1 MVPARP
7 CAIADP
13 PILRWHNVWRHC
25 MKRREFTLSL
35 GAAAVLTACGGGG
48 GGGGGGTLGSGSP
61 GSSPAPGP
69 GGSPAPGAAAQIQF
83 GIGTNLASMELGEA
97 IRFGAS
103 TLPNVNFSVPR
114 QQDIDYLRD
123 NGFGKSRLP
132 IRWEMLQ
139 PVLNDT
145 NANAA
150 TLATIG
156 VSAPGAFHPGYAA
169 FITQVLDAH
178 ARAGTKC
185 IIDVHNY
192 CRYTDFVYQPDGS
205 VKGLQKTSS
214 FIQAFTSDATQ
225 VRFRVF
231 ALPPGATLTIA
242 NYVDL
247 MTRIAQ
253 TWKDPPGL
261 GGYGMMN
268 EPFSLPHPGSAA
280 LNDPT
285 LAPEFNG
292 QDLTIWPTYAAAAV
306 KALRAV
312 D

>member
-1 MVPARP
+1 
-7 CAIADP
+7 
-13 PILRWHNVWRHC
+13 

-35 GAAAVLTACGGGG
+35 GAAAVLTACGG

-156 VSAPGAFHPGYAA
+156 VSAPGAFHPGYPRSSRRCS
-169 FITQVLDAH
+169 TPMRGQ
-178 ARAGTKC
+178 ARSASSTCTTTAGTPTSC
-185 IIDVHNY
+185 IS
-192 CRYTDFVYQPDGS
+192 P
-205 VKGLQKTSS
+205 
-214 FIQAFTSDATQ
+214 
-225 VRFRVF
+225 
-231 ALPPGATLTIA
+231 
-242 NYVDL
+242 
-247 MTRIAQ
+247 M
-253 TWKDPPGL
+253 
-261 GGYGMMN
+261 
-268 EPFSLPHPGSAA
+268 
-280 LNDPT
+280 
-285 LAPEFNG
+285 AP
-292 QDLTIWPTYAAAAV
+292 
-306 KALRAV
+306 
-312 D
+312 